1 MDTLHS
7 HLENTRNPEEKTPVN
22 SVKKNK
28 RTISEIHDILTNRGV
43 KLFVVLGSFF
53 IANAIIAE
61 FMGVKIFSFEQTAG
75 IKPVHWRIFG
85 GDFNLDLSAG
95 VLLWPVVFIMTD
107 IINEYFGPRGVRFL
121 SYLGAVLIAYA
132 YFMYYGS
139 IQLVPAGWW
148 PGSQATKGTADMNS
162 AYNAIFGQGMSII
175 IGSLAA
181 FVLGQVI
188 DVAIFHR
195 IKKITGE
202 KYLWLRSTG
211 STLFSQL
218 VDTYVVT
225 SLAFY
230 FIPIMFPSTGQTPW
244 TVQQLLTVSTGGY
257 IYKFIVA
264 IAMTPIIYLVHGI
277 IESYLGKDLAKR
289 MRNLAAGD
297 S

>member
-1 MDTLHS
+1 MESQNDTQDQLPAES
-7 HLENTRNPEEKTPVN
+7 TVN
-22 SVKKNK
+22 HIQKSN
-28 RTISEIHDILTNRGV
+28 RTIAEVADILTNRGV

-61 FMGVKIFSFEQTAG
+61 FMGVKIFSLEQTIG
-75 IKPVHWRIFG
+75 IDQVHWRIFG
-85 GDFNLDLSAG
+85 GDYNLDLSAG

-107 IINEYFGPRGVRFL
+107 IINEYFGPRGVRYL

-132 YFMYYGS
+132 YVMYFGS
-139 IQLVPAGWW
+139 IQLAPASWW
-148 PGSQATKGTADMNS
+148 PASQATKGTSDMNS

-181 FVLGQVI
+181 FILGQVI

-202 KYLWLRSTG
+202 KHLWLRSTG

-257 IYKFIVA
+257 LYKCIIA
-264 IAMTPIIYLVHGI
+264 IAMTPVIYLFHGI
-277 IESYLGKDLAKR
+277 IEKYLGKNLATS
-289 MRNLAAGD
+289 MRDLAAGEN
-297 S
+297 